1 MMVTHLLLPE
11 LFEQCMQWKYGTLG
25 LVAAL
30 LLTMGAKARSGA
42 CLCVGAVLV
51 VLLVH
56 VP

>member
-1 MMVTHLLLPE
+1 MVVAHLLLPE
-11 LFEQCMQWKYGTLG
+11 LFEQCMQWKYGTVG

-30 LLTMGAKARSGA
+30 LLTLGTKERSGT
-42 CLCVGAVLV
+42 CLCAGAVLV